1 VAIKVKRL
9 SEVNPW
15 WLTTFYG
22 PQDEQEKVV
31 FLTKLRQLQSGW
43 VSSWLLCGDFNV
55 IYKAADK
62 NNNHL
67 NR

>member
-1 VAIKVKRL
+1 VAVKVKHL

-15 WLTTFYG
+15 WLTMFYG

-31 FLTKLRQLQSGW
+31 FLTKLRQLHSGR
-43 VSSWLLCGDFNV
+43 VSPWLLCGDFNV